1 MKIYTIILTLLMS
14 LFFTGASATGAT
26 VEEEID
32 RVAGEVAKLE
42 LGFGDYVLG
51 KPLSESQ
58 KAAATQ
64 NPIQKSLQGTY
75 KFLDDGIYVIAANDN
90 DIVLGVYKDYPD
102 TSMEEIKKM
111 VGNLMFEYGEP
122 TTSAHDKMI
131 YWTYDANGK
140 IGQDTFDLSK
150 ESGGAKSLATIKFSS
165 SEMFSAE
172 LKDKDAPISAYLMIT
187 SNPLSKLFL
196 AKNQQ

>member
-1 MKIYTIILTLLMS
+1 MTLLM
-14 LFFTGASATGAT
+14 FSALSATNSTGAT

-42 LGFGDYVLG
+42 LGFGEYVLG

-58 KAAATQ
+58 KSAALQ
-64 NPIQKSLQGTY
+64 NPIKKSLQGTY

-102 TSMEEIKKM
+102 TSMEKIKKM

-122 TTSAHDKMI
+122 TASAHDKMI
-131 YWTYDANGK
+131 YWTYDENGK
-140 IGQDTFDLSK
+140 IGQDDFDSSK
-150 ESGGAKSLATIKFSS
+150 DSGGAESLATIKFSS
-165 SEMFSAE
+165 SEMFNAE
-172 LKDKDAPISAYLMIT
+172 LKDKNTPISAYLMIT

-196 AKNQQ
+196 AKTQQ